1 MSSIIEEIQ
10 TFTTFTFSERLSIC
24 LLLDF
29 AKPEARCNTE
39 LLNYWRERSDAPASA
54 WTDGIL
60 LAAWDRL
67 AQTSRIKEI
76 LISKA
81 WGSDYEFHSEAL
93 RTAVLIISNGYL
105 RRFEPFYFL
114 FIRLFGV
121 AAHDYIPSIY
131 AAAMLHHDT
140 KSRNNE
146 DEEVLAA
153 MRYRDSGW
161 EAQAPTL
168 HPEWTD
174 L

>member
-1 MSSIIEEIQ
+1 MSSISEEMQ
-10 TFTTFTFSERLSIC
+10 TFTTFTFSERRSIC

-29 AKPEARCNTE
+29 AKPEARFNIKFFH
-39 LLNYWRERSDAPASA
+39 YWSARGDAPANA

-60 LAAWDRL
+60 LAARDRL
-67 AQTSRIKEI
+67 AHTSRIKAI
-76 LISKA
+76 LVSKA

-93 RTAVLIISNGYL
+93 RTAVLITSNGYL

-114 FIRLFGV
+114 FMRLFGV

-161 EAQAPTL
+161 EAQAPMFY
-168 HPEWTD
+168 PEWTD
-174 L
+174 R

>member
-1 MSSIIEEIQ
+1 MSSIIEETQ
-10 TFTTFTFSERLSIC
+10 TFKTFTFSERRSIC

-29 AKPEARCNTE
+29 AKPEARHDIE
-39 LLNYWRERSDAPASA
+39 FYNYWCKRSEHPISPWDS
-54 WTDGIL
+54 GIL
-60 LAAWDRL
+60 IAAWNQL
-67 AQTSRIKEI
+67 AHTSRIKKI

-121 AAHDYIPSIY
+121 AAHDYIPAIY

-146 DEEVLAA
+146 GEEVLAA

-161 EAQAPTL
+161 EAQAPIF
-168 HPEWTD
+168 HPERTD